1 MLDVNIYGWA
11 VRAVDM
17 HCIHKYYIIAAI
29 IMVRRHI
36 LQMVFVLYICRRRTT
51 FDLDIFSSIFC
62 VASL

>member
-36 LQMVFVLYICRRRTT
+36 LQMVFVLYM
-51 FDLDIFSSIFC
+51 
-62 VASL
+62 